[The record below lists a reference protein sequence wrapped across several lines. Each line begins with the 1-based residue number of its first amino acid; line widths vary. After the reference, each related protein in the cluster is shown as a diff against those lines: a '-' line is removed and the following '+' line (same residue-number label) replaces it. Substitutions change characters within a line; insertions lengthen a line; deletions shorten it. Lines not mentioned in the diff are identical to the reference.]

1 MKTSLKLTCSHLTV
15 VSDNNQTLLH
25 DIDFQSELSVA
36 TAILG
41 ESGSGKTILCRAI
54 AEVLPTRVKITSGS
68 IAVHNSIQTDESSR
82 NDFPRIIMVPQ
93 LPASCL
99 PPTLS
104 VKELL
109 EKAASWNCQDQ
120 LKNKRKNPLWPLE
133 KLGLEND
140 SFAGL
145 YPHQLSGGIAQR
157 VAIAAALVTQP
168 DILILDEPTVGLDP
182 ANREI
187 LIQFFQSYNK
197 KENGVI
203 LLVSHDIFLVKE
215 LCSTAV
221 ILRDSKLYAVGNL
234 DELHDRYLDDLLSY

>member
-54 AEVLPTRVKITSGS
+54 AEVLPTRVKITNGS

-157 VAIAAALVTQP
+157 VAALVTQP